1 MEMVLTFVLWFI
13 LIMLGVHVG
22 YALIMASI
30 FFFATSGGWNLVPFA
45 LEQMFNGVNSQTLL
59 AVPFF
64 VLAGNLMNGG
74 GVTTRIFDFAAS
86 MIGHR
91 KGGLAHVNVLASL
104 IFSGMSGS
112 ALADAGGL
120 GQLEIKSMKDAGFDE
135 GFAGGITAASC
146 IIGPLVPPSTP
157 LIIYAVLANQSVEKL
172 FMAGFLPGLLTTAA
186 LMIMCSILSHKR
198 NYPSE
203 PKRSW
208 SYRANSFKKSFW
220 ALLTPV
226 IILVG
231 IFTGYFTPTEAA
243 VVAALYTMILGFFV
257 YKELNLKSFFKICLD
272 SIKTSGTIV
281 LMILGVTL
289 FQFVIS
295 REQMPQAIATFF
307 TSHVNSKLT
316 LLLMIN
322 IVLLILGTCIDAL
335 PLQMILVPI
344 LLPAVLA
351 YGINPIHFGVV
362 VIFNL
367 MIGILTPPMG
377 TALFVVARV
386 GNMQFKTLMKG
397 VVPFLIPLV
406 ITLILLNAFPE
417 ITLLLPR
424 LLTGGVYFPEASLP
438 LH

>member
-1 MEMVLTFVLWFI
+1 MHMIMTFILWFVLIF
-13 LIMLGVHVG
+13 LGVHVG
-22 YALIMASI
+22 YALIAASM
-30 FFFATSGGWNLVPFA
+30 FFFTVSGSLNLVPFA

-86 MIGHR
+86 MIGHK

-146 IIGPLVPPSTP
+146 IIGPLVPPSAP

-186 LMIMCSILSHKR
+186 LMVMCAFLAHKR

-208 SYRANSFKKSFW
+208 GYRMNSFKKSFW

-257 YKELNLKSFFKICLD
+257 YKELTLKSFFKICLD

-307 TSHVNSKLT
+307 VSNVNSKLM

-322 IVLLILGTCIDAL
+322 IVLLLLGTCIDAL

-344 LLPAVLA
+344 LLPAVMA
-351 YGINPIHFGVV
+351 YGVNPIQFGVV

-377 TALFVVARV
+377 TALFVVSRV
-386 GNMQFKTLMKG
+386 GNIQFKTLVKG
-397 VVPFLIPLV
+397 VLPFLIPLI
-406 ITLILLNAFPE
+406 ITLILLNVFPQ
-417 ITLLLPR
+417 ITLFLPT
-424 LLTGGVYFPEASLP
+424 LLTGGV
-438 LH
+438 

>member
-1 MEMVLTFVLWFI
+1 MQMILTFVLWFI

-30 FFFATSGGWNLVPFA
+30 FFFAASGGWNLVPFA

-104 IFSGMSGS
+104 VFSGTSGS

-186 LMIMCSILSHKR
+186 LMVMCSILSHKR

-307 TSHVNSKLT
+307 TSHVDSKLT

-397 VVPFLIPLV
+397 VLPFLIPLV
-406 ITLILLNAFPE
+406 ITLILLNVFPE

-424 LLTGGVYFPEASLP
+424 LLTGGV
-438 LH
+438 

>member
-1 MEMVLTFVLWFI
+1 MQMVLTFVLWFI

-30 FFFATSGGWNLVPFA
+30 FFFASSGGWNLVPFA

-172 FMAGFLPGLLTTAA
+172 FRAGFLPGLLTTAA
-186 LMIMCSILSHKR
+186 LMVMCSILSHKR

-307 TSHVNSKLT
+307 TSHVDSKLT

-397 VVPFLIPLV
+397 VLPFLIPLV
-406 ITLILLNAFPE
+406 ITLILLNIFPE

-424 LLTGGVYFPEASLP
+424 LLTGGV
-438 LH
+438 

>member
-1 MEMVLTFVLWFI
+1 MHMIMTFVLWFV

-22 YALIMASI
+22 YALIMSSL
-30 FFFATSGGWNLVPFA
+30 FFFTVSGSLNLVPFA

-86 MIGHR
+86 MIGHK

-172 FMAGFLPGLLTTAA
+172 FMAGFMPGLLTTAA
-186 LMIMCSILSHKR
+186 LMIMCAYLAHKR

-208 SYRANSFKKSFW
+208 GYRLNSFKKSFW
-220 ALLTPV
+220 ALLTPI
-226 IILVG
+226 IILFG

-257 YKELNLKSFFKICLD
+257 YKELTLKSFFKICLD

-307 TSHVNSKLT
+307 TSNVDSKLM

-344 LLPAVLA
+344 LLPAVVA
-351 YGINPIHFGVV
+351 YGINPIQFGVV

-377 TALFVVARV
+377 TALFVVSRV
-386 GNMQFKTLMKG
+386 GNMQFKTLVKG
-397 VVPFLIPLV
+397 VLPFLIPLI
-406 ITLILLNAFPE
+406 ITLILLNVFPQ
-417 ITLLLPR
+417 ITLFLPT
-424 LLTGGVYFPEASLP
+424 LLTGGV
-438 LH
+438 

>member
-1 MEMVLTFVLWFI
+1 MHMIMTFILWFVLIF
-13 LIMLGVHVG
+13 LGVHVG
-22 YALIMASI
+22 YALIAASM
-30 FFFATSGGWNLVPFA
+30 FFFTVSGSLNLVPFA

-86 MIGHR
+86 MIGHK

-186 LMIMCSILSHKR
+186 LMAMCAFLAHKR

-208 SYRANSFKKSFW
+208 GYRMNSFKKSFW

-257 YKELNLKSFFKICLD
+257 YKELTLKSFFKICLD

-307 TSHVNSKLT
+307 VSNVNSKLM

-322 IVLLILGTCIDAL
+322 IVLLLLGTCIDAL

-344 LLPAVLA
+344 LLPAVMA
-351 YGINPIHFGVV
+351 YGVNPIQFGVV

-377 TALFVVARV
+377 TALFVVSRV
-386 GNMQFKTLMKG
+386 GNIQFKTLVKG
-397 VVPFLIPLV
+397 VLPFLIPLI
-406 ITLILLNAFPE
+406 ITLILLNVFPQ
-417 ITLLLPR
+417 ITLFLPT
-424 LLTGGVYFPEASLP
+424 LLTGGV
-438 LH
+438 

>member
-1 MEMVLTFVLWFI
+1 MELTLTFIMWFI

-22 YALIMASI
+22 YSLIIVSI
-30 FFFATSGGWNLVPFA
+30 FFFAVTGSFNLVPFA

-186 LMIMCSILSHKR
+186 LMVMCSILSHKR

-208 SYRANSFKKSFW
+208 SYRSRSFKKSFW

-243 VVAALYTMILGFFV
+243 VVAALYTTILGFFV
-257 YKELNLKSFFKICLD
+257 YKELTFKSYVKICID

-307 TSHVNSKLT
+307 TSHVSSKLA

-322 IVLLILGTCIDAL
+322 IVLLLLGTCIDAL

-344 LLPAVLA
+344 LLPAVMA

-386 GNMQFKTLMKG
+386 GNMKFKTLMKG
-397 VVPFLIPLV
+397 VLPFLIPLI
-406 ITLILLNAFPE
+406 ITLILLNVFPQ
-417 ITLLLPR
+417 ITLTLPR
-424 LLTGGVYFPEASLP
+424 LLTGGV
-438 LH
+438 

>member
-1 MEMVLTFVLWFI
+1 MHMIMTFILWFVLIF
-13 LIMLGVHVG
+13 LGVHVG
-22 YALIMASI
+22 YALIAASM
-30 FFFATSGGWNLVPFA
+30 FFFTVSGSLNLVPFA

-86 MIGHR
+86 MIGHK

-186 LMIMCSILSHKR
+186 LMIMCAYLAHKR

-208 SYRANSFKKSFW
+208 GYRLNSFKKSFW
-220 ALLTPV
+220 ALLTPI
-226 IILVG
+226 IILFG

-257 YKELNLKSFFKICLD
+257 YKELTLKSFFKICLD

-295 REQMPQAIATFF
+295 REQMPQAIAAFF
-307 TSHVNSKLT
+307 TSNVDSKLM

-351 YGINPIHFGVV
+351 YGINPIQFGVV

-367 MIGILTPPMG
+367 MIGILTRQVHLPQ
-377 TALFVVARV
+377 
-386 GNMQFKTLMKG
+386 N
-397 VVPFLIPLV
+397 
-406 ITLILLNAFPE
+406 PE
-417 ITLLLPR
+417 PDERPDSRGENYRRSPVSRGEYL
-424 LLTGGVYFPEASLP
+424 
-438 LH
+438 

>member
-30 FFFATSGGWNLVPFA
+30 FFFAVSGGWNLVPFA

-120 GQLEIKSMKDAGFDE
+120 GQLEIKSMKDSGFDE

-257 YKELNLKSFFKICLD
+257 YKELNPKSFFKICLD

-351 YGINPIHFGVV
+351 YDINPIHFGVV

-386 GNMQFKTLMKG
+386 GNMKFKTLMKG

-406 ITLILLNAFPE
+406 ITLILLNIFPE

-424 LLTGGVYFPEASLP
+424 LLTGGVV
-438 LH
+438 

>member
-1 MEMVLTFVLWFI
+1 MHMIMTFILWFV

-22 YALIMASI
+22 YALIMSSL
-30 FFFATSGGWNLVPFA
+30 FFFTVSGSLNLVPFA

-86 MIGHR
+86 MIGHK

-186 LMIMCSILSHKR
+186 LMIMCAYLAHKR

-208 SYRANSFKKSFW
+208 GYRMNSFKKSFW
-220 ALLTPV
+220 ALLTPI
-226 IILVG
+226 IILFG

-257 YKELNLKSFFKICLD
+257 YKELTLKSFFKICLD

-307 TSHVNSKLT
+307 VSNVNSKLM

-322 IVLLILGTCIDAL
+322 IVLLLLGTCIDAL

-344 LLPAVLA
+344 LLPAVMA
-351 YGINPIHFGVV
+351 YGVNPIQFGVV

-377 TALFVVARV
+377 TALFVVSRV
-386 GNMQFKTLMKG
+386 GNIQFKTLVKG
-397 VVPFLIPLV
+397 VLPFLIPLI
-406 ITLILLNAFPE
+406 ITLILLNVFPQ
-417 ITLLLPR
+417 ITLFLPT
-424 LLTGGVYFPEASLP
+424 LLTGGV
-438 LH
+438 

>member
-1 MEMVLTFVLWFI
+1 MHMILTFVLWFI

-22 YALIMASI
+22 YALIMSSL
-30 FFFATSGGWNLVPFA
+30 FFFTVSGSLNLVPFA

-86 MIGHR
+86 MIGHK

-186 LMIMCSILSHKR
+186 LMAMCAYLAHKR

-208 SYRANSFKKSFW
+208 GYRLNSFKKSFW
-220 ALLTPV
+220 ALLTPI
-226 IILVG
+226 IILFG

-257 YKELNLKSFFKICLD
+257 YKELTLKSFFKICLD

-307 TSHVNSKLT
+307 TSNVDSKLM

-344 LLPAVLA
+344 LLPAVVA
-351 YGINPIHFGVV
+351 YGINPIQFGVV

-377 TALFVVARV
+377 TALFVVSRV
-386 GNMQFKTLMKG
+386 GNMQFKTLVKG
-397 VVPFLIPLV
+397 VLPFLIPLI
-406 ITLILLNAFPE
+406 ITLILLNVFPQ
-417 ITLLLPR
+417 ITLFLPT
-424 LLTGGVYFPEASLP
+424 LLTGGV
-438 LH
+438 

>member
-1 MEMVLTFVLWFI
+1 MNMALTFVLWFV
-13 LIMLGVHVG
+13 LIMVGTHVG
-22 YALIMASI
+22 YALIMSSI
-30 FFFATSGGWNLVPFA
+30 FFFVISDSLNLLPFA

-86 MIGHR
+86 MIGHM

-157 LIIYAVLANQSVEKL
+157 LIIYAVLSNQSVEKL
-172 FMAGFLPGLLTTAA
+172 FMAGFLPGLLTTLA
-186 LMIMCSILSHKR
+186 LMAMCAFLAHMR

-231 IFTGYFTPTEAA
+231 IFTGYLTPTEAA
-243 VVAALYTMILGFFV
+243 VAAALYTMVLGFFV
-257 YKELNLKSFFKICLD
+257 YKELTLQSFFKICLD

-307 TSHVNSKLT
+307 TSFVDSKFM

-386 GNMQFKTLMKG
+386 GNMKFKTLVKG
-397 VVPFLIPLV
+397 VIPFLIPLV
-406 ITLILLNAFPE
+406 ITLILLNAFPQ
-417 ITLLLPR
+417 ITLLVPT
-424 LLTGGVYFPEASLP
+424 LLTGSV
-438 LH
+438 

>member
-1 MEMVLTFVLWFI
+1 MEMILTFVLWFI

-22 YALIMASI
+22 YALIMVSI

-257 YKELNLKSFFKICLD
+257 YRELNLKSFFKICLD

-295 REQMPQAIATFF
+295 REQMPQAIAAFF

-344 LLPAVLA
+344 LLPAVMA

-406 ITLILLNAFPE
+406 ITLILLNVFPE

-424 LLTGGVYFPEASLP
+424 LLTGGV
-438 LH
+438 

>member
-1 MEMVLTFVLWFI
+1 MQMALTFVLWFI

-22 YALIMASI
+22 YALIVASV
-30 FFFATSGGWNLVPFA
+30 FFFATSGGWSLVPFA
-45 LEQMFNGVNSQTLL
+45 LEQMFNGINSQTLL

-172 FMAGFLPGLLTTAA
+172 FMAGFLPGLLTTVA

-231 IFTGYFTPTEAA
+231 IFSGYFTPTEAA
-243 VVAALYTMILGFFV
+243 VFAALYTMLLGFFV
-257 YKELNLKSFFKICLD
+257 YKELTLKNFFKICLD

-281 LMILGVTL
+281 LMMLGVTL

-295 REQMPQAIATFF
+295 REKMPQAIATFF
-307 TSHVNSKLT
+307 TSHVSSKLT

-386 GNMQFKTLMKG
+386 GNMKFKTLMKG
-397 VVPFLIPLV
+397 VVPFLIPLI
-406 ITLILLNAFPE
+406 ITLILLNIFPQ
-417 ITLLLPR
+417 ITLLLPT
-424 LLTGGVYFPEASLP
+424 LLTGGV
-438 LH
+438 

>member
-1 MEMVLTFVLWFI
+1 MQMVLTFVLWFI

-30 FFFATSGGWNLVPFA
+30 FFFAASGGWNLVPFA

-91 KGGLAHVNVLASL
+91 KGGLAHVNVVASL

-157 LIIYAVLANQSVEKL
+157 LIIYAVLANQSFEKL

-226 IILVG
+226 IILIG

-257 YKELNLKSFFKICLD
+257 YKELTLDSFFKICID

-307 TSHVNSKLT
+307 TSHVSSKLM

-351 YGINPIHFGVV
+351 YNINPIHFGVV

-397 VVPFLIPLV
+397 VVPFLIPLI
-406 ITLILLNAFPE
+406 ITLILLNIFPE
-417 ITLLLPR
+417 ITLILPR
-424 LLTGGVYFPEASLP
+424 LLTGGV
-438 LH
+438 

>member
-1 MEMVLTFVLWFI
+1 MQMVLTFVLWFI

-30 FFFATSGGWNLVPFA
+30 FFFTASGGWNLVPFA

-91 KGGLAHVNVLASL
+91 KGGLAHVNVVASL

-220 ALLTPV
+220 ARLTPV
-226 IILVG
+226 IILIG

-243 VVAALYTMILGFFV
+243 VVAAL
-257 YKELNLKSFFKICLD
+257 
-272 SIKTSGTIV
+272 
-281 LMILGVTL
+281 
-289 FQFVIS
+289 
-295 REQMPQAIATFF
+295 
-307 TSHVNSKLT
+307 
-316 LLLMIN
+316 
-322 IVLLILGTCIDAL
+322 
-335 PLQMILVPI
+335 
-344 LLPAVLA
+344 
-351 YGINPIHFGVV
+351 
-362 VIFNL
+362 
-367 MIGILTPPMG
+367 
-377 TALFVVARV
+377 
-386 GNMQFKTLMKG
+386 
-397 VVPFLIPLV
+397 
-406 ITLILLNAFPE
+406 
-417 ITLLLPR
+417 
-424 LLTGGVYFPEASLP
+424 
-438 LH
+438 

>member
-1 MEMVLTFVLWFI
+1 MHMIMTFILWFV

-22 YALIMASI
+22 YALIMSSL
-30 FFFATSGGWNLVPFA
+30 FFFTVSGSLNLVPFA

-86 MIGHR
+86 MIGHK

-186 LMIMCSILSHKR
+186 LMIMCAYLAHKR

-208 SYRANSFKKSFW
+208 GYRLNSFKKSFW
-220 ALLTPV
+220 ALLTPI
-226 IILVG
+226 IILFG

-257 YKELNLKSFFKICLD
+257 YKELTLKSFFKICLD

-307 TSHVNSKLT
+307 TSNVDSKLM

-344 LLPAVLA
+344 LLPAVMA
-351 YGINPIHFGVV
+351 YGVNPIQFGVV

-377 TALFVVARV
+377 TALFVVSRV
-386 GNMQFKTLMKG
+386 GNMQFKTLVKG
-397 VVPFLIPLV
+397 VLPFLIPLI
-406 ITLILLNAFPE
+406 ITLILLNVFPQ
-417 ITLLLPR
+417 ITLFLPT
-424 LLTGGVYFPEASLP
+424 LLTGGV
-438 LH
+438 

>member
-1 MEMVLTFVLWFI
+1 MQMVLTFVLWFI

-22 YALIMASI
+22 FALIMASI
-30 FFFATSGGWNLVPFA
+30 FFFASSGGWNLVPFA

-186 LMIMCSILSHKR
+186 LMVMCSILSHKR

-307 TSHVNSKLT
+307 TSHVDSKLT

-397 VVPFLIPLV
+397 VLPFLIPLV
-406 ITLILLNAFPE
+406 ITLILLNIFPE

-424 LLTGGVYFPEASLP
+424 LLTGGV
-438 LH
+438 

>member
-1 MEMVLTFVLWFI
+1 MHMIMTFILWFV

-22 YALIMASI
+22 YALIMSSL
-30 FFFATSGGWNLVPFA
+30 FFFTVSGSLNLVPFA

-86 MIGHR
+86 MIGHK

-186 LMIMCSILSHKR
+186 LMIMCAFLAHKR

-208 SYRANSFKKSFW
+208 GYRFRSFKKSFW
-220 ALLTPV
+220 ALLTPL
-226 IILVG
+226 IILFG

-257 YKELNLKSFFKICLD
+257 YKELTLKSFFKICLD

-307 TSHVNSKLT
+307 TSNVDSKLM

-344 LLPAVLA
+344 LLPAVMA
-351 YGINPIHFGVV
+351 YGINPIQFGVV

-377 TALFVVARV
+377 TALFVVSRV
-386 GNMQFKTLMKG
+386 GNMQFKTLVKG
-397 VVPFLIPLV
+397 VLPFLIPLI
-406 ITLILLNAFPE
+406 ITLILLNVFPQ
-417 ITLLLPR
+417 ITLFLPT
-424 LLTGGVYFPEASLP
+424 LLTGGV
-438 LH
+438 

>member
-1 MEMVLTFVLWFI
+1 MQMVLTFVLWFF

-30 FFFATSGGWNLVPFA
+30 FFFTASGGWNLVPFA

-91 KGGLAHVNVLASL
+91 KGGLAHVNVVASL

-226 IILVG
+226 IILIG
-231 IFTGYFTPTEAA
+231 IFTGFFTPTEAA
-243 VVAALYTMILGFFV
+243 VVAALYTMLLGFFV
-257 YKELNLKSFFKICLD
+257 YKELTLDSFFKICID

-307 TSHVNSKLT
+307 TSHVSSKLT

-351 YGINPIHFGVV
+351 YDINPIHFGVV

-397 VVPFLIPLV
+397 VIPFLIPLV
-406 ITLILLNAFPE
+406 ITLVLLNIFPE

-424 LLTGGVYFPEASLP
+424 LLTGGV
-438 LH
+438 

>member
-1 MEMVLTFVLWFI
+1 MHMIMTFILWFV

-22 YALIMASI
+22 YALIMASL
-30 FFFATSGGWNLVPFA
+30 FFFTVSGSLNLVPFA

-86 MIGHR
+86 MIGHK

-172 FMAGFLPGLLTTAA
+172 FMAGFMPGLLTTAA
-186 LMIMCSILSHKR
+186 LMIMCAYLAHKR

-208 SYRANSFKKSFW
+208 GYRLNSFKKSFW
-220 ALLTPV
+220 ALLTPI
-226 IILVG
+226 IILFG

-257 YKELNLKSFFKICLD
+257 YKELTLKSFFKICLD

-307 TSHVNSKLT
+307 TSNVNSKLM

-344 LLPAVLA
+344 LLPAVVA
-351 YGINPIHFGVV
+351 YGINPIQFGVV

-377 TALFVVARV
+377 TALFVVSRV
-386 GNMQFKTLMKG
+386 GNMQYKTLVKG
-397 VVPFLIPLV
+397 VLPFLIPLI
-406 ITLILLNAFPE
+406 ITLILLNVFPQ
-417 ITLLLPR
+417 ITLFLPT
-424 LLTGGVYFPEASLP
+424 LLTGGV
-438 LH
+438 

>member
-1 MEMVLTFVLWFI
+1 MHMIMTFILWFVLIF
-13 LIMLGVHVG
+13 LGVHVG
-22 YALIMASI
+22 YALIAASM
-30 FFFATSGGWNLVPFA
+30 FFFTVSGSLNLVPFA

-86 MIGHR
+86 MIGHK

-186 LMIMCSILSHKR
+186 LMVMCAFLAHKR

-208 SYRANSFKKSFW
+208 GYRMNSFKKSFW

-257 YKELNLKSFFKICLD
+257 YKELTLKSFFKICLD

-281 LMILGVTL
+281 LMILGITL

-307 TSHVNSKLT
+307 VSNVNSKLM

-322 IVLLILGTCIDAL
+322 IVLLLLGTCIDAL

-344 LLPAVLA
+344 LLPAVMA
-351 YGINPIHFGVV
+351 YGVNPIQFGVV

-377 TALFVVARV
+377 TALFVVSRV
-386 GNMQFKTLMKG
+386 GNIQFKTLVKG
-397 VVPFLIPLV
+397 VLPFLIPLI
-406 ITLILLNAFPE
+406 ITLILLNVFPQ
-417 ITLLLPR
+417 ITLFLPT
-424 LLTGGVYFPEASLP
+424 LLTGGV
-438 LH
+438 

>member
-1 MEMVLTFVLWFI
+1 MHMIMTFVLWFV
-13 LIMLGVHVG
+13 LIFLGVHVG
-22 YALIMASI
+22 YALIAASM
-30 FFFATSGGWNLVPFA
+30 FFFTVSGSLNLVPFA

-86 MIGHR
+86 MIGHK

-186 LMIMCSILSHKR
+186 LMVMCAFLAHKR

-208 SYRANSFKKSFW
+208 GYRMNSFKKSFW

-243 VVAALYTMILGFFV
+243 VVATLYTMILGFFV
-257 YKELNLKSFFKICLD
+257 YKELTLKSFFKICLD

-307 TSHVNSKLT
+307 VSNVNSKLM

-322 IVLLILGTCIDAL
+322 IVLLLLGTCIDAL

-344 LLPAVLA
+344 LLPAVMA
-351 YGINPIHFGVV
+351 YGVNPIQFGVV

-377 TALFVVARV
+377 TALFVVSRV
-386 GNMQFKTLMKG
+386 GNIQFKTLVKG
-397 VVPFLIPLV
+397 VLPFLIPLI
-406 ITLILLNAFPE
+406 ITLILLNVFPQ
-417 ITLLLPR
+417 ITLFLPT
-424 LLTGGVYFPEASLP
+424 LLTGGV
-438 LH
+438 

>member
-1 MEMVLTFVLWFI
+1 MHMIMTFVLWFV

-22 YALIMASI
+22 YALIMSSL
-30 FFFATSGGWNLVPFA
+30 FFFTVSGSLNLVPFA

-74 GVTTRIFDFAAS
+74 GVTTRNFDFAAS
-86 MIGHR
+86 MIGHK

-172 FMAGFLPGLLTTAA
+172 FIAGFLPGLLTTAA
-186 LMIMCSILSHKR
+186 LMIMCAYLAHKR

-208 SYRANSFKKSFW
+208 GYRLNSFKKSFW
-220 ALLTPV
+220 ALLTPI
-226 IILVG
+226 IILFG

-257 YKELNLKSFFKICLD
+257 YKELTLKSFFMICLD

-307 TSHVNSKLT
+307 TSNVDSKLM
-316 LLLMIN
+316 LLMMIN

-344 LLPAVLA
+344 LLPAVVA
-351 YGINPIHFGVV
+351 YGINPIQFGVV

-377 TALFVVARV
+377 TALFVVSRV
-386 GNMQFKTLMKG
+386 GNMQFKTLVKG
-397 VVPFLIPLV
+397 VLPFLIPLI
-406 ITLILLNAFPE
+406 ITLILLNVFPQ
-417 ITLLLPR
+417 ITLFLPT
-424 LLTGGVYFPEASLP
+424 LLTGGV
-438 LH
+438 

>member
-1 MEMVLTFVLWFI
+1 MQMILTFVLWFI

-30 FFFATSGGWNLVPFA
+30 FFFAASGGWNLVPFA

-186 LMIMCSILSHKR
+186 LMVMCSILSHKR

-257 YKELNLKSFFKICLD
+257 YRELNLKSFFKICLD

-307 TSHVNSKLT
+307 TSHVDSKLT

-397 VVPFLIPLV
+397 VLPFLIPLV
-406 ITLILLNAFPE
+406 ITLILLNVFPE

-424 LLTGGVYFPEASLP
+424 LLTGGV
-438 LH
+438 

>member
-1 MEMVLTFVLWFI
+1 MHMIMTFILWFVLIF
-13 LIMLGVHVG
+13 LGVHVG
-22 YALIMASI
+22 YALIAASM
-30 FFFATSGGWNLVPFA
+30 FFFTVSGSLNLVPFA

-86 MIGHR
+86 MIGHK

-186 LMIMCSILSHKR
+186 LMIMCAYLAHKR

-208 SYRANSFKKSFW
+208 GYRLNSFKKSFW
-220 ALLTPV
+220 ALLTPI
-226 IILVG
+226 IILFG

-257 YKELNLKSFFKICLD
+257 YKELTLKSFFKICLD

-295 REQMPQAIATFF
+295 REQMPQAIAAFF
-307 TSHVNSKLT
+307 TSNVDSKLM

-351 YGINPIHFGVV
+351 YGINPIQFGVV

-377 TALFVVARV
+377 TALFVVSRV
-386 GNMQFKTLMKG
+386 GNMQFKTLVKG
-397 VVPFLIPLV
+397 VLPFLIPLI
-406 ITLILLNAFPE
+406 ITLILLNVFPQ
-417 ITLLLPR
+417 ITLFLPT
-424 LLTGGVYFPEASLP
+424 LLTGGV
-438 LH
+438 

>member
-1 MEMVLTFVLWFI
+1 MALTFVLWFI

-22 YALIMASI
+22 YALIMASV
-30 FFFATSGGWNLVPFA
+30 FFFATSGGWSLVPFA
-45 LEQMFNGVNSQTLL
+45 LEQMFNGINSQTLL

-172 FMAGFLPGLLTTAA
+172 FMAGFLPGLLTTVA

-231 IFTGYFTPTEAA
+231 IFSGYFTPTEAA
-243 VVAALYTMILGFFV
+243 VFAALYTMLLGFFV
-257 YKELNLKSFFKICLD
+257 YKELTLKNFFKICLD

-281 LMILGVTL
+281 LMMLGVTL

-307 TSHVNSKLT
+307 TSHVSSKLT

-386 GNMQFKTLMKG
+386 GNMKFKTLMKG
-397 VVPFLIPLV
+397 VVPFLIPLI
-406 ITLILLNAFPE
+406 ITLILLNIFPQ
-417 ITLLLPR
+417 ITLLLPT
-424 LLTGGVYFPEASLP
+424 LLTGGV
-438 LH
+438 

>member
-1 MEMVLTFVLWFI
+1 MILALTFVLWFV
-13 LIMLGVHVG
+13 LIMIGVHVG
-22 YALIMASI
+22 YSLIIVSL
-30 FFFATSGGWNLVPFA
+30 FFFAASGNLNLVPFA

-157 LIIYAVLANQSVEKL
+157 LIIYAVLASQSVEKL
-172 FMAGFLPGLLTTAA
+172 FMAGFLPGILTTIA
-186 LMIMCSILSHKR
+186 LMVMCSILSHKR

-208 SYRANSFKKSFW
+208 GYRWNSFKKSFW

-226 IILVG
+226 IILFG

-243 VVAALYTMILGFFV
+243 VVAALYTIILGFFV
-257 YKELNLKSFFKICLD
+257 YKELTLQKFFKICNE

-295 REQMPQAIATFF
+295 REQMPQAIALFF
-307 TSHVNSKLT
+307 TSHVSSKLT

-322 IVLLILGTCIDAL
+322 IVLLLLGTCIDAL

-344 LLPAVLA
+344 LLPAIQA

-386 GNMQFKTLMKG
+386 GNMKFKTLVKG
-397 VVPFLIPLV
+397 VIPFLIPLV
-406 ITLILLNAFPE
+406 ITLILLNIFPQ
-417 ITLLLPR
+417 ITLALPT
-424 LLTGGVYFPEASLP
+424 LLTGGV
-438 LH
+438 

>member
-1 MEMVLTFVLWFI
+1 MNMALTFVLWFV
-13 LIMLGVHVG
+13 LIMLGTHVG
-22 YALIMASI
+22 YALIMSSV
-30 FFFATSGGWNLVPFA
+30 FFFLISDSLNLLPFA

-157 LIIYAVLANQSVEKL
+157 LIIYAVLSNQSVEKL
-172 FMAGFLPGLLTTAA
+172 FMAGFLPGLLTTFA
-186 LMIMCSILSHKR
+186 LMAMCAFLAHKR

-208 SYRANSFKKSFW
+208 GYRLNSFKKSFW

-231 IFTGYFTPTEAA
+231 IFTGYLTPTEAA
-243 VVAALYTMILGFFV
+243 VAAALYTMVLGFFV
-257 YKELNLKSFFKICLD
+257 YKELTLKSFFKICLD

-307 TSHVNSKLT
+307 TSFVDSKFM

-386 GNMQFKTLMKG
+386 GNMKFKTLVKG
-397 VVPFLIPLV
+397 VIPFLIPLV
-406 ITLILLNAFPE
+406 ITLILLNAFPQ
-417 ITLLLPR
+417 ITLLVPT
-424 LLTGGVYFPEASLP
+424 LLTGSV
-438 LH
+438 

>member
-1 MEMVLTFVLWFI
+1 MHMIMTFILWFV

-22 YALIMASI
+22 YALIMSSL
-30 FFFATSGGWNLVPFA
+30 FFFTVSGSLNLVPFA

-86 MIGHR
+86 MIGHK

-186 LMIMCSILSHKR
+186 LMIMCAFLAHKR

-208 SYRANSFKKSFW
+208 GYRFRSFKKSFW
-220 ALLTPV
+220 ALLTPI
-226 IILVG
+226 IILFG

-257 YKELNLKSFFKICLD
+257 YKELTLKSFFKICLD

-307 TSHVNSKLT
+307 TSNVDSKLM

-344 LLPAVLA
+344 LLPAVMA
-351 YGINPIHFGVV
+351 YGINPIQFGVV

-377 TALFVVARV
+377 TALFVVSRV
-386 GNMQFKTLMKG
+386 GNMQFKTLVKG
-397 VVPFLIPLV
+397 VLPFLIPLI
-406 ITLILLNAFPE
+406 ITLILLNVFPQ
-417 ITLLLPR
+417 ITLFLPT
-424 LLTGGVYFPEASLP
+424 LLTGGV
-438 LH
+438 

>member
-1 MEMVLTFVLWFI
+1 MQMVLTFVLWFF

-30 FFFATSGGWNLVPFA
+30 FFFTASGGWNLVPFA

-91 KGGLAHVNVLASL
+91 KGGLAHVNVVASL

-186 LMIMCSILSHKR
+186 LMVMCSILSHKR

-226 IILVG
+226 IILIG
-231 IFTGYFTPTEAA
+231 IFTGFFTPTEAA

-257 YKELNLKSFFKICLD
+257 YRELTLNSFFKICID

-307 TSHVNSKLT
+307 TSHVSSKLT

-351 YGINPIHFGVV
+351 YDINPIHFGVV

-397 VVPFLIPLV
+397 VIPFLIPLV
-406 ITLILLNAFPE
+406 ITLVLLNIFPE

-424 LLTGGVYFPEASLP
+424 LLTGGV
-438 LH
+438 

>member
-1 MEMVLTFVLWFI
+1 MHMIMTFILWFV

-22 YALIMASI
+22 YALIMSSL
-30 FFFATSGGWNLVPFA
+30 FFFTVSGSLNLVPFA

-86 MIGHR
+86 MIGHK

-186 LMIMCSILSHKR
+186 LMVMCAFLAHKR

-208 SYRANSFKKSFW
+208 GYRMNSFKKSFW
-220 ALLTPV
+220 ALLTPI
-226 IILVG
+226 IILFG

-257 YKELNLKSFFKICLD
+257 YKELTLKSFFKICLD

-295 REQMPQAIATFF
+295 REQMPQAIAAFF
-307 TSHVNSKLT
+307 TSNVDSKLM

-351 YGINPIHFGVV
+351 YGINPIQFGVV

-377 TALFVVARV
+377 TALFVVSRV
-386 GNMQFKTLMKG
+386 GNMQFKTLVKG
-397 VVPFLIPLV
+397 VLPFLIPLI
-406 ITLILLNAFPE
+406 ITLILLNVFPQ
-417 ITLLLPR
+417 ITLFLPT
-424 LLTGGVYFPEASLP
+424 LLTGGV
-438 LH
+438 

>member
-1 MEMVLTFVLWFI
+1 MHMIMTFILWFV

-22 YALIMASI
+22 YALIMSSL
-30 FFFATSGGWNLVPFA
+30 FFFTVSGSLNLVPFA

-86 MIGHR
+86 MIGHK

-186 LMIMCSILSHKR
+186 LMVMCAFLAHKR

-208 SYRANSFKKSFW
+208 GYRMNSFKKSFW

-257 YKELNLKSFFKICLD
+257 YKELTLKSFFKICLD

-295 REQMPQAIATFF
+295 REQMPQAIAAFF
-307 TSHVNSKLT
+307 TCNVDSKLM

-344 LLPAVLA
+344 LLPAVVA
-351 YGINPIHFGVV
+351 YGINPIQFGVV

-377 TALFVVARV
+377 TALFVVSRV
-386 GNMQFKTLMKG
+386 GNIQFKTLVKG
-397 VVPFLIPLV
+397 VLPFLIPLI
-406 ITLILLNAFPE
+406 ITLILLNVFPQ
-417 ITLLLPR
+417 ITLFLPT
-424 LLTGGVYFPEASLP
+424 LLTGGV
-438 LH
+438 

>member
-30 FFFATSGGWNLVPFA
+30 FFFVTSGGWNLVPFA

-257 YKELNLKSFFKICLD
+257 YRELNLKSFFKICLD

-351 YGINPIHFGVV
+351 YEINPIHFGVV

-406 ITLILLNAFPE
+406 ITLILLNVFPE

-424 LLTGGVYFPEASLP
+424 LLTGGV
-438 LH
+438 

>member
-30 FFFATSGGWNLVPFA
+30 FFFAASGGWNLVPFA

-186 LMIMCSILSHKR
+186 LMIMCSILSHRR

-386 GNMQFKTLMKG
+386 GNMKFKTLMKG

-406 ITLILLNAFPE
+406 ITLILLNIFPE

-424 LLTGGVYFPEASLP
+424 LLTGGV
-438 LH
+438 